1 MLLSSLFKIFK
12 VCTSFFNLNL
22 LRFWIACLKELGMTA
37 DLGPEIPDYVDEAFA
52 NVQPTGAMVE
62 YRDEELAADLEEE

>member
-1 MLLSSLFKIFK
+1 
-12 VCTSFFNLNL
+12 
-22 LRFWIACLKELGMTA
+22 MTA